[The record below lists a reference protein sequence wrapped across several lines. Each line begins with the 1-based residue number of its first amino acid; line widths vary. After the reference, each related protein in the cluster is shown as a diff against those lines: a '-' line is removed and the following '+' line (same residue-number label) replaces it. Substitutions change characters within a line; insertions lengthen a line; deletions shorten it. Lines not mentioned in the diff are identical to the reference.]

1 MVAPGAPGGA
11 EPRRVFLRAEIRVAG
26 RELIAHT
33 REISRGG
40 AVVFADN
47 IAAVGDRVLL
57 KLSLPRHVAPLV
69 FQGEVIGLGG
79 SGQPGDPG
87 TVHIRFDPVAD
98 AVARGLE
105 ELFRRLDEEAQAV
118 SGGSYRVLVVDDNEM
133 MRDLF
138 AYGVRKYFRRS
149 GTQVIVDGAA
159 DGLAAWRMLQTVAYD
174 LAVVD
179 CYLPVLD
186 GARLVERIRGQAELA
201 DLLIVGVSGGG
212 RDAAD
217 AMLAA
222 GVDLFLD
229 KPIVLRDVFSTL
241 ESLTRGAP
249 DDGRAQAGLDPR

>member
-1 MVAPGAPGGA
+1 MVAPGSDL
-11 EPRRVFLRAEIRVAG
+11 RRVFLRAELRVAG

-33 REISRGG
+33 REISRQG
-40 AVVFADN
+40 AVVFGDN
-47 IAAVGDRVLL
+47 VASVGDLVLL
-57 KLSLPRHVAPLV
+57 KLSLPRHVAPLS
-69 FQGEVIGLGG
+69 FQGRVVGLGG

-87 TVHIRFDPVAD
+87 TVTIAFDTHNEA
-98 AVARGLE
+98 ATRGLD
-105 ELFRRLDEEAQAV
+105 ELFRRLDEETASSSV
-118 SGGSYRVLVVDDNEM
+118 GGSYRVLVVDDNEM

-138 AYGVRKYFRRS
+138 AYGVRKYFRRQA
-149 GTQVIVDGAA
+149 TQVIVDGAA
-159 DGLAAWRMLQTVAYD
+159 DGLAAWRMLQTVSYD

-186 GARLVERIRGQAELA
+186 GARLVERIRSQPELA
-201 DLLIVGVSGGG
+201 ELLIVGVSGGG

-217 AMLAA
+217 AMLTA

-249 DDGRAQAGLDPR
+249 EHGRAQAGPDPR